1 MSNNKRNNTYLDN
14 MYQSLKRKGLAAQ
27 FEYAG
32 VYGIWIDNRLVYIGK
47 SQNMLMRMAQH
58 YAAMSKRN
66 EKKYQILDEARKRGC
81 RIRFNVLHY
90 ARETEKAAIAEEIG
104 QKEGEFIRKYLPP
117 LNTWVPQAED
127 WHRNKRNPAIDTV
140 TLEQIFA
147 GR

>member
-1 MSNNKRNNTYLDN
+1 MSNNKRNNTHLDN

-27 FEYAG
+27 FEHAG
-32 VYGIWIDNRLVYIGK
+32 VYGIWIDSHLVYIGK

-58 YAAMSKRN
+58 YVGMSKRS

-81 RIRFNVLHY
+81 RIRFIVMHY
-90 ARETEKAAIAEEIG
+90 ARAAEKAAIAEEIG
-104 QKEGEFIRKYLPP
+104 QKERELIRKYMPP

-140 TLEQIFA
+140 TLEQILA